1 MDKKVINED
10 QFRKLVIK
18 EAKKIFAEDDK
29 TTPIVEGK
37 KPETSSRIKFDDVEK
52 LINEIEGMNKSITS
66 ISLSV
71 KDEEVIEESAE
82 AVEETKGPNR
92 DLDVNEHNRK
102 KNTKHVNESE
112 KDRIKRM
119 LDYNVPKDGDR

>member
-29 TTPIVEGK
+29 TTPIVESK
-37 KPETSSRIKFDDVEK
+37 KTETTKRIKFDEVEK
-52 LINEIEGMNKSITS
+52 LINEIDGMNKSITS
-66 ISLSV
+66 ISLSI
-71 KDEEVIEESAE
+71 KGEEVI
-82 AVEETKGPNR
+82 EETKGPNR

-102 KNTKHVNESE
+102 KNTKRVNESE

-119 LDYNVPKDGDR
+119 LNYDVPKDGDR